1 MELVIHFITTIG
13 VSLRK
18 KDYKWNSRLSKCME
32 KFDCWL
38 PSWEELQKLIK
49 EIVMKIKKDNYRPD
63 IVIALSRGGF
73 VPARLICD
81 FMIIKD
87 LISVKVDHWGITATK
102 NGKAHLRYPI
112 SADLS
117 GKKTLIVD
125 DITDTGES
133 MMIAKEF
140 VEKLT
145 PQEIRTAAIFHIK
158 TSKFVPDYYGKEIDW
173 IWVTWPWN
181 YFEDMCNIVPKVLD
195 ENRDHSVKEIKGYL
209 RERFKIRL
217 SEQKIIKIMDELVAR
232 NIAIKDGASWLK
244 NKTS

>member
-1 MELVIHFITTIG
+1 
-13 VSLRK
+13 
-18 KDYKWNSRLSKCME
+18 ME

-38 PSWEELQKLIK
+38 PKWEELYELVK
-49 EIVMKIKKDNYRPD
+49 EIATKIKKDNYQPD
-63 IVIALSRGGF
+63 MVIALSRGGF

-102 NGKAHLRYPI
+102 NGKAHLKYPI

-140 VEKLT
+140 AEKLNPRET
-145 PQEIRTAAIFHIK
+145 RTATIFHIK
-158 TSKFVPDYYGKEIDW
+158 TSKFLPDYCGKEIDW
-173 IWVTWPWN
+173 IWVIWPWN
-181 YFEDMCNIVPKVLD
+181 YFEDMCNITPKVLD
-195 ENRDHSVKEIKGYL
+195 EKLGHSVKEIKEYL
-209 RERFKIRL
+209 RERFKISL
-217 SEQKIIKIMDELVAR
+217 PENEIIEIMDELVSR
-232 NIAIKDGASWLK
+232 NIAIKDGVTWVKS
-244 NKTS
+244 KTS